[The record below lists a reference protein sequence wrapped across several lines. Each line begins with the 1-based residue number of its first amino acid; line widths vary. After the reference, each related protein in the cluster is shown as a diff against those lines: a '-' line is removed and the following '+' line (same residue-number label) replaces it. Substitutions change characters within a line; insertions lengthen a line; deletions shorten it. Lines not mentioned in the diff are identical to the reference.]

1 MGAPDEALARLL
13 EGDNAQDVEV
23 LECNWHTV
31 IVWTHCTPAFAGMGQ
46 GERVPA
52 MEVRAACLL
61 LRVPRNEWPAV
72 LAGVR
77 VMDRACG

>member
-13 EGDNAQDVEV
+13 GDDSRQDIEV
-23 LECNWHTV
+23 LECNWHAV

-46 GERVPA
+46 RIGVPA
-52 MEVRAACLL
+52 LEVRAACLL